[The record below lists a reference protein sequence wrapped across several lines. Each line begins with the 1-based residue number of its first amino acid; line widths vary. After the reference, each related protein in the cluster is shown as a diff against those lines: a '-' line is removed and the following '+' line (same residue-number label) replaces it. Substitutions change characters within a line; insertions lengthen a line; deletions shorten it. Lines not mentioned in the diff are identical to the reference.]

1 VFLIWDPANKETP
14 PWEIFL
20 RSNWGG
26 YRRPDFSYILN
37 MTDAMIAS
45 REWETEASPRQG
57 AMLNFSRSIEK
68 EQEKNRSIGTAI
80 KVQRSVSPHPSR
92 SPARSRQ
99 RFGVC
104 PSTFEDEGV
113 DVISP
118 RIGARMRR
126 QHSPLRSPGVRLP
139 ACVPVVRSTRSRI
152 TRKLESDISTD
163 DQTSAARQQRSSP
176 ARSPIGRVAARQAA
190 ARFRNTR
197 RIESGIS
204 TDDQPSAA
212 RQQRASP
219 EHSPMG
225 RVATRQAHTEHEAR
239 NKSRSPI
246 RSPIRKRPIT
256 FQRARSVSEIQIDR
270 AIEKILEMQ
279 SGLSSQLA
287 SSSAVLQSSHK
298 LMAECGE
305 ALKRWFGSLSGPA
318 LETAIEQSFT
328 KFDGDASGQIDR
340 KEFSDAMFVLG
351 LRLSDD
357 EYDVLFQKY
366 DIDNSGQ
373 INLEEFSQMIKTHL
387 GRACKEECHTCV
399 VDGGSNQTH
408 TLQRFRWADD
418 TTLLAPAA
426 SRLQAALARRKQ
438 LAMREAVAGFK
449 PCIAS
454 EISCQAPD
462 ENNAALTAA
471 LAGLGAPASVDAVQ
485 VRERVCTCLS
495 VCEWVGGWMC
505 LCENDFFELVSG
517 LWVNIC

>member
-1 VFLIWDPANKETP
+1 MDV
-14 PWEIFL
+14 
-20 RSNWGG
+20 
-26 YRRPDFSYILN
+26 
-37 MTDAMIAS
+37 
-45 REWETEASPRQG
+45 
-57 AMLNFSRSIEK
+57 
-68 EQEKNRSIGTAI
+68 
-80 KVQRSVSPHPSR
+80 

-126 QHSPLRSPGVRLP
+126 QHSPLRSPSVRLP

-152 TRKLESDISTD
+152 TKKLESDISTD

-190 ARFRNTR
+190 ARFRTTR
-197 RIESGIS
+197 RIESEIS

-212 RQQRASP
+212 RQRASP

-225 RVATRQAHTEHEAR
+225 RVATRQTHTEHEAR

-256 FQRARSVSEIQIDR
+256 FQRARTVSEIQIDR
-270 AIEKILEMQ
+270 AIKKILEMQ
-279 SGLSSQLA
+279 SGLSSQLT

-340 KEFSDAMFVLG
+340 KGFSDAMFVLG

-373 INLEEFSQMIKTHL
+373 MNLEEFSHMIKTHI
-387 GRACKEECHTCV
+387 GRACKDECHTGI

-418 TTLLAPAA
+418 TMLLAPAA
-426 SRLQAALARRKQ
+426 SRLQAALARHKQ

-454 EISCQAPD
+454 EISSQTPD
-462 ENNAALTAA
+462 ENNAALTTA
-471 LAGLGAPASVDAVQ
+471 LAGLGAPASVDADK
-485 VRERVCTCLS
+485 VRERVRAYVS
-495 VCEWVGGWMC
+495 VCEWVGGWVG
-505 LCENDFFELVSG
+505 VSG
-517 LWVNIC
+517 